1 MSDLSL
7 DNKLVFQK
15 SCPGRIGYSLP
26 KSEFAFSLPNSFRRT
41 SEVDMPELSELD
53 VVRHYTNLSLKNFGV
68 DQGFYPLGSCTMKYN
83 PKINEEISKNSKFIN
98 IHPLQSAKSMK
109 GSLEIAYEVCK
120 DLEKVTGMDDFTL
133 SPCAG
138 AHGELT
144 GLMIIKKFFKVN
156 NDLKRTKIL
165 IPESAH
171 GTNPASSAMCGFEV
185 IKISCLDDGCVNLED
200 LSKEMN
206 EEVAGIMLTN
216 PNTLGIF
223 EKDILEISEIVHNKG
238 GLLYYDGANLNGI
251 LGVARPR
258 DMGFDVMHVNI
269 HKTFSTP
276 HGGGGPGCG
285 AVGVKRFLRSFLPH
299 PFITKTNNHIELIKP
314 ENTIGKVSTFFGNF
328 GVVLKAYGYLK
339 SLGLENLANTSR
351 LACLNAN
358 YIKESLKDYYKL
370 PIDVY
375 CKHEVVFDG
384 LIDKKATTLDVAKRL
399 LDYGFHP
406 FTIYFPLLFHESLMI
421 EPTETES
428 LETIDRFIDVMISI
442 AKEDADTIKSAP
454 HNTII
459 NRLDDV
465 KAVRNPILKYKDLHK
480 YV

>member
-7 DNKLVFQK
+7 DNLLIFEK
-15 SCPGRIGYSLP
+15 SVPGRVGYSLP
-26 KSEFAFSLPNSFRRT
+26 TEDFEIDLDSKFIRKSSL
-41 SEVDMPELSELD
+41 DMPELSELD

-83 PKINEEISKNSKFIN
+83 PKINEKIASDYRFQK
-98 IHPLQSAKSMK
+98 IHPLQSDKTK
-109 GSLEIAYEVCK
+109 QGSLEIAYEVCQ
-120 DLEKVTGMDDFTL
+120 DLSKITGMDYFTL

-144 GLMIIKKFFKVN
+144 GLMIIKNYFLVTG
-156 NDLKRTKIL
+156 DLKRTKI
-165 IPESAH
+165 IVPESAH
-171 GTNPASSAMCGFEV
+171 GTNPASSSMCGFEV
-185 IKISCLDDGCVNLED
+185 VKVNCLDDGCVDIDELQNLVSDEI
-200 LSKEMN
+200 
-206 EEVAGIMLTN
+206 AGIMLTN

-223 EKDILEISEIVHNKG
+223 EKDILKISEIIHNAG

-251 LGVARPR
+251 LGLARPG
-258 DMGFDVMHVNI
+258 DMGFDVCHINI

-276 HGGGGPGCG
+276 HGGGGPGSG
-285 AVGVKRFLRSFLPH
+285 AVGVKSFLQSYLPV
-299 PFITKTNNHIELIKP
+299 PFIIK
-314 ENTIGKVSTFFGNF
+314 ENEQYILTTPKHTIGRVSTFMGNF
-328 GVVLKAYGYLK
+328 AVIIKAYGYLK
-339 SLGLENLANTSR
+339 SLGKENITMIGR
-351 LACLNAN
+351 LASLNAN
-358 YIKESLKDYYKL
+358 YIKESLKDYYLL
-370 PIDVY
+370 PINKH

-428 LETIDRFIDVMISI
+428 KETIDKFIDTMIEI
-442 AKEDADTIKSAP
+442 AKEDADVIKSSP

-465 KAVRNPILKYKDLHK
+465 KAVRKPILKYKDIDK
-480 YV
+480 YE

>member
-7 DNKLVFQK
+7 DNLLVFEK
-15 SCPGRIGYSLP
+15 SVPGRVGYSLP
-26 KSEFAFSLPNSFRRT
+26 TDNIDIDLDDKYLRKANL
-41 SEVDMPELSELD
+41 DMPELSELD

-83 PKINEEISKNSKFIN
+83 PKINEKIASDYRFQS
-98 IHPLQSAKSMK
+98 IHPLQSDESKQ

-120 DLEKVTGMDDFTL
+120 DLSKITGMDDFTL

-144 GLMIIKKFFKVN
+144 GLMIIKNYFLVKG
-156 NDLKRTKIL
+156 DLKRTKI
-165 IPESAH
+165 IVPESAH
-171 GTNPASSAMCGFEV
+171 GTNPASSSMCGFEV
-185 IKISCLDDGCVNLED
+185 VKVNCLEDGCVDIDELEKLATD
-200 LSKEMN
+200 EI
-206 EEVAGIMLTN
+206 AGIMLTN

-223 EKDILEISEIVHNKG
+223 EKDILRISNIIHNVG

-251 LGVARPR
+251 LGLARPG
-258 DMGFDVMHVNI
+258 DMGFDVCHINI

-276 HGGGGPGCG
+276 HGGGGPGSG
-285 AVGVKRFLRSFLPH
+285 AVGVKHFLQSYLPV
-299 PFITKTNNHIELIKP
+299 PFIVKENEKYILTKPKH
-314 ENTIGKVSTFFGNF
+314 TIGRVSTFMGNF
-328 GVVLKAYGYLK
+328 SVIIKAYGYLK
-339 SLGLENLANTSR
+339 SLGNENIAMIGR
-351 LACLNAN
+351 LATLNAN
-358 YIKESLKDYYKL
+358 YIKESLKDYYLL
-370 PIDVY
+370 PINKH

-428 LETIDRFIDVMISI
+428 KETIDKFIDAMIKI
-442 AKEDADTIKSAP
+442 AKEDADLIKSSP

-465 KAVRNPILKYKDLHK
+465 KAVRMPILKYKDIHK
-480 YV
+480 YE

>member
-7 DNKLVFQK
+7 DNLLIFEK
-15 SCPGRIGYSLP
+15 SVSGRVGYSLP
-26 KSEFAFSLPNSFRRT
+26 TENIDIDLDDKYLRKASL
-41 SEVDMPELSELD
+41 DMPELSELD

-83 PKINEEISKNSKFIN
+83 PKINEKIASDYRFQN
-98 IHPLQSAKSMK
+98 IHPLQNDESKQ

-120 DLEKVTGMDDFTL
+120 DLSKITGMDDFTL

-144 GLMIIKKFFKVN
+144 GLMIIKNYFLVKG
-156 NDLKRTKIL
+156 DLKRTKI
-165 IPESAH
+165 IVPESAH
-171 GTNPASSAMCGFEV
+171 GTNPASSSMCGFEV
-185 IKISCLDDGCVNLED
+185 VKVNCLEDGCVDIDELEKLATD
-200 LSKEMN
+200 EI
-206 EEVAGIMLTN
+206 AGIMLTN

-223 EKDILEISEIVHNKG
+223 EKDILRISNIIHNVG

-251 LGVARPR
+251 LGLARPG
-258 DMGFDVMHVNI
+258 DMGFDVCHINI

-276 HGGGGPGCG
+276 HGGGGPGSG
-285 AVGVKRFLRSFLPH
+285 AVGVKHFLQSYLPV
-299 PFITKTNNHIELIKP
+299 PFIVKENGKYILTKPKH
-314 ENTIGKVSTFFGNF
+314 TIGRVSTFMGNF
-328 GVVLKAYGYLK
+328 SVIIKAYGYLK
-339 SLGLENLANTSR
+339 SLGNENIAMIGR
-351 LACLNAN
+351 LATLNAN
-358 YIKESLKDYYKL
+358 YIKESLKDYYLL
-370 PIDVY
+370 PINKH

-428 LETIDRFIDVMISI
+428 KETIDKFIDAMIKI
-442 AKEDADTIKSAP
+442 AKEDADIIKSSP

-465 KAVRNPILKYKDLHK
+465 KAVRMPILKYKDLHK
-480 YV
+480 YE

>member
-7 DNKLVFQK
+7 DNLLIFEK
-15 SCPGRIGYSLP
+15 SVPGRVGYSLP
-26 KSEFAFSLPNSFRRT
+26 TENIDIDLDDKYLRKASL
-41 SEVDMPELSELD
+41 DMPELSELD

-83 PKINEEISKNSKFIN
+83 PKINEKIASDYRFQN
-98 IHPLQSAKSMK
+98 IHPLQSDESKQ

-120 DLEKVTGMDDFTL
+120 DLSKITGMDDFTL

-144 GLMIIKKFFKVN
+144 GLMIIKNYFLFKG
-156 NDLKRTKIL
+156 DLKRTKI
-165 IPESAH
+165 IVPESAH
-171 GTNPASSAMCGFEV
+171 GTNPASSSMCGFEV
-185 IKISCLDDGCVNLED
+185 VKVNCLEDGCVDIDELEKLATD
-200 LSKEMN
+200 EI
-206 EEVAGIMLTN
+206 AGIMLTN

-223 EKDILEISEIVHNKG
+223 EKDILKISNIIHNVG

-251 LGVARPR
+251 LGLARPG
-258 DMGFDVMHVNI
+258 DMGFDVCHINI

-276 HGGGGPGCG
+276 HGGGGPGSG
-285 AVGVKRFLRSFLPH
+285 AVGVKHFLQSYLPV
-299 PFITKTNNHIELIKP
+299 PFIVKKNGKYIHTKPKH
-314 ENTIGKVSTFFGNF
+314 TIGRVSTFMGNF
-328 GVVLKAYGYLK
+328 SVIVKAYGYLK
-339 SLGLENLANTSR
+339 SLGNENIAMIGR
-351 LACLNAN
+351 LATLNAN
-358 YIKESLKDYYKL
+358 YIKESLKDYYLL
-370 PIDVY
+370 PINKH

-428 LETIDRFIDVMISI
+428 KETIDKFIDAMIKI
-442 AKEDADTIKSAP
+442 AKEDADIIKSSP

-465 KAVRNPILKYKDLHK
+465 KAVRMPILKYKDIHK
-480 YV
+480 YE